1 MCNIYR
7 SVPDAGTH
15 LSLSHVSP
23 ARPPRPLDSLTHLP
37 TSLAG
42 FAIWNCHTNHQQSS
56 PCPPSQHGA
65 KDLQRRHQTGGTLTQ
80 RGAKGRLSRR
90 NPGGGR
96 GGGGVRAAKV
106 KDNTGYI
113 PERRWTPRK
122 CAARAGTARRG
133 RGNFHVE
140 DARGNDSSSAI
151 AAVTVRVHMYVCIY
165 YVACILY
172 LYIYKTL

>member
-80 RGAKGRLSRR
+80 RGPKADLVGGTRGGCSRRKSQRQHRLYTRAKMDTPKMRRSSGHRKKGEGELSRR
-90 NPGGGR
+90 GR
-96 GGGGVRAAKV
+96 EG
-106 KDNTGYI
+106 
-113 PERRWTPRK
+113 ERLFV
-122 CAARAGTARRG
+122 GNRRG
-133 RGNFHVE
+133 H
-140 DARGNDSSSAI
+140 SSCA
-151 AAVTVRVHMYVCIY
+151 YVCVYILCSMHTVPIY
-165 YVACILY
+165 L
-172 LYIYKTL
+172 

>member
-96 GGGGVRAAKV
+96 GGGVFAPQKSKTTPVIYQSEDGHPENAPLERAPQEGGGG
-106 KDNTGYI
+106 TFTSRTRGGTTL
-113 PERRWTPRK
+113 RRQSPRSQ
-122 CAARAGTARRG
+122 
-133 RGNFHVE
+133 F
-140 DARGNDSSSAI
+140 
-151 AAVTVRVHMYVCIY
+151 VCICMC
-165 YVACILY
+165 V
-172 LYIYKTL
+172 YIM